1 MTPANVTI
9 LSSTRFVAPPHRPRR
24 SARSMSSA
32 ARASP
37 VASAAAASARRRATK
52 HALASRR
59 GFGVAGG
66 HLLGT
71 RHRVD
76 GVRLGER
83 YARDG
88 GHGARLAPRADA
100 PESPSST
107 AVSDVAE
114 PSPPSPG
121 ADTAPVDPDAPPP
134 LSPAAQKAVAL
145 VDRDVRVASA
155 SSADLARPSAP
166 NTYLPK
172 SAGGFSLP
180 LPPEPV
186 RFPRTKLN
194 LRLAV
199 LLLRSGYET
208 IDAMDVLPMDSF
220 QVKFWKARQAEW
232 EPYKFQYAPLVI
244 EQGKLEDPLYF
255 DFISYV
261 QFEVVAREMPNSA
274 SVFEERSGAE
284 GTVKVVRRDPNI
296 ADNALLPAVLAQ
308 RLGDTI
314 YARLRYG
321 FEETTFPGCPEPAR
335 LDESV
340 SLREDAAEDAETRGQ
355 STTDAL
361 NAKFSLIQRGV
372 AGLTKCMVDKG
383 YGLRSD
389 VSVIETRVDKR
400 RQKLK
405 IVVEGPANLWGA
417 QALAARGVSPMNEYL
432 GFAITAYCRA
442 SGVGSF
448 YVSKATDVAVEI
460 ELTVTMP

>member
-1 MTPANVTI
+1 MVISSELGTGSMAFASASGTPATA
-9 LSSTRFVAPPHRPRR
+9 VAARVSRRARMRRSRRRRPQFRTSRSRRRRRPAPTPRR
-24 SARSMSSA
+24 S
-32 ARASP
+32 
-37 VASAAAASARRRATK
+37 T
-52 HALASRR
+52 
-59 GFGVAGG
+59 
-66 HLLGT
+66 
-71 RHRVD
+71 
-76 GVRLGER
+76 
-83 YARDG
+83 
-88 GHGARLAPRADA
+88 
-100 PESPSST
+100 
-107 AVSDVAE
+107 
-114 PSPPSPG
+114 
-121 ADTAPVDPDAPPP
+121 PDAPPP

-166 NTYLPK
+166 NAYLPK

-199 LLLRSGYET
+199 LLLRYGYET
-208 IDAMDVLPMDSF
+208 VDAMDVLPIDSF
-220 QVKFWKARQAEW
+220 QVKFWKALQAEW

-321 FEETTFPGCPEPAR
+321 FEDTTFPGCPEPVR

-372 AGLTKCMVDKG
+372 ASLTKCMVDKG

-405 IVVEGPANLWGA
+405 IVVKGPANLWGA

>member
-1 MTPANVTI
+1 MGGENVV
-9 LSSTRFVAPPHRPRR
+9 LSSTRFVPPPHRPRR
-24 SARSMSSA
+24 SARAMSSA
-32 ARASP
+32 ARAPP
-37 VASAAAASARRRATK
+37 VASAAVAAAPRRATK
-52 HALASRR
+52 HAAASRR

-88 GHGARLAPRADA
+88 GRGARLARRAEA
-100 PESPSST
+100 PESPSSPT

-114 PSPPSPG
+114 PSPPSPV
-121 ADTAPVDPDAPPP
+121 AETAPVDPDAPPP
-134 LSPAAQKAVAL
+134 LSPAAQKAVAA

-166 NTYLPK
+166 NSYLPK
-172 SAGGFSLP
+172 SAGFSLP

-186 RFPRTKLN
+186 RFPRTKLS

-208 IDAMDVLPMDSF
+208 VDAMDVLPMDQF

-284 GTVKVVRRDPNI
+284 GISKVVRRDPSI
-296 ADNALLPAVLAQ
+296 ADNAILPAVLAQ

-321 FEETTFPGCPEPAR
+321 FEDTTFPGCPEPAS
-335 LDESV
+335 LESF
-340 SLREDAAEDAETRGQ
+340 RGGDADDAARGQ
-355 STTDAL
+355 SDTDAL
-361 NAKFSLIQRGV
+361 VAKFAVIERGV

-389 VSVIETRVDKR
+389 VSVIETRLDKR

-405 IVVEGPANLWGA
+405 IAVEGPANLWGA
-417 QALAARGVSPMNEYL
+417 QALAARGVSPPNEYL

-448 YVSKATDVAVEI
+448 YASKATDVAVEI

>member
-1 MTPANVTI
+1 
-9 LSSTRFVAPPHRPRR
+9 
-24 SARSMSSA
+24 
-32 ARASP
+32 
-37 VASAAAASARRRATK
+37 
-52 HALASRR
+52 
-59 GFGVAGG
+59 
-66 HLLGT
+66 
-71 RHRVD
+71 
-76 GVRLGER
+76 
-83 YARDG
+83 
-88 GHGARLAPRADA
+88 
-100 PESPSST
+100 
-107 AVSDVAE
+107 
-114 PSPPSPG
+114 
-121 ADTAPVDPDAPPP
+121 
-134 LSPAAQKAVAL
+134 
-145 VDRDVRVASA
+145 
-155 SSADLARPSAP
+155 
-166 NTYLPK
+166 LPK

-321 FEETTFPGCPEPAR
+321 FEDTTFPGCPEPAR

-340 SLREDAAEDAETRGQ
+340 SLREDAAEDAETRGP

-448 YVSKATDVAVEI
+448 YASKATDVAVEI